1 MTNEQ
6 YVDKLCEITRE
17 SDQLI
22 QTVEELAKNARSELV
37 QRTLSDRKNVL
48 AANMQKKLEAL
59 DVEYNKSEEAEIVFE
74 GPTGVEGEDGPNGV

>member
-6 YVDKLCEITRE
+6 YVDRICEITKE
-17 SDQLI
+17 ADYFI

-37 QRTLSDRKNVL
+37 QRVMSDKKNVL

-59 DVEYNKSEEAEIVFE
+59 DTEYNKPEEVDIELVGAE
-74 GPTGVEGEDGPNGV
+74 GVEGEDGS